1 MQPIPSPSSSLAPI
15 GKPLLH
21 HVNLDARAVSVFGQF
36 KQLFRVARSLPGI
49 ARPPCALSRTGDR
62 TISIGLLPERFLELG
77 ERIRRS
83 ASALEDGRQHLAR
96 RDNRSRCHDMLCA
109 RILSVCG
116 CPQRRNALIVLALG
130 KRRQPLNDLDLDVD
144 LILTLN
150 RARMAPL
157 ARFEAVYLY

>member
-1 MQPIPSPSSSLAPI
+1 
-15 GKPLLH
+15 
-21 HVNLDARAVSVFGQF
+21 
-36 KQLFRVARSLPGI
+36 
-49 ARPPCALSRTGDR
+49 
-62 TISIGLLPERFLELG
+62 
-77 ERIRRS
+77 
-83 ASALEDGRQHLAR
+83 
-96 RDNRSRCHDMLCA
+96 MLCA